1 MELIGGRYMF
11 FKRKKPQC
19 SECGKKIEPNEEIFL
34 KLRYPFYEG
43 TVRICK
49 YIETQTTIYCMKCS
63 SI

>member
-1 MELIGGRYMF
+1 MF